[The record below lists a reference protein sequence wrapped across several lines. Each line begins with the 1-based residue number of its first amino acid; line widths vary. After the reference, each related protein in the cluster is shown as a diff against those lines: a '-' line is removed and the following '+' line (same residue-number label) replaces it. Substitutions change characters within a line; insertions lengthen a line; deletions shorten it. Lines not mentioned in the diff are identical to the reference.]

1 VSEAKEIDTLDS
13 ARKAAADGKVDD
25 PAGPVA
31 IAKPGAFDLN
41 KFKSK
46 RADAIANVDTLQ
58 TGLPIS
64 SMSQAKDFVRLH
76 PKEDLYWSPELCF
89 VMVPIKGAKR
99 DSLHLI
105 EEDLAM
111 RFLPSGKIMR
121 FRLALA
127 TKPHNVFFL
136 CRIPTRNLDNSWNR
150 DNIAGCE
157 QAKTLWTQATS
168 RREEGIDGYLLQVA
182 RDPDAFPEP
191 HWPEQSLPDLIE
203 GALAGCMI
211 DREDH
216 PGLLRLIGGKLS
228 VS

>member
-1 VSEAKEIDTLDS
+1 CKRFRRLRRNRIPKGVAMTDATETNSTPADNLTAPRSDHKTDDDRTRISEHPAVSEAKEIDTLDS

-89 VMVPIKGAKR
+89 VMVPIKG
-99 DSLHLI
+99 
-105 EEDLAM
+105 
-111 RFLPSGKIMR
+111 
-121 FRLALA
+121 
-127 TKPHNVFFL
+127 
-136 CRIPTRNLDNSWNR
+136 
-150 DNIAGCE
+150 
-157 QAKTLWTQATS
+157 
-168 RREEGIDGYLLQVA
+168 
-182 RDPDAFPEP
+182 
-191 HWPEQSLPDLIE
+191 
-203 GALAGCMI
+203 
-211 DREDH
+211 
-216 PGLLRLIGGKLS
+216 
-228 VS
+228 